1 MILDNF
7 PERPTS
13 ECEAEPSSMVA
24 MILAENNTK
33 LVNESVPMQ
42 TVPELTSLDP
52 DLRAQKDKK
61 SRKTR
66 KKI

>member
-1 MILDNF
+1 
-7 PERPTS
+7 
-13 ECEAEPSSMVA
+13 MVA